1 MKKRKFNRIKTVLAQ
16 KKVKAKDL
24 ANLLDISERTVSNW
38 CNNTTQP
45 TVATLFKMAI
55 ALKVEARDLLI

>member
-24 ANLLDISERTVSNW
+24 ANLLDVDERTVSNW
-38 CNNTTQP
+38 CSNTTQP
-45 TVATLFKMAI
+45 TIKTLFKIAI
-55 ALKVEARDLLI
+55 ALNIEAKDLLL

>member
-16 KKVKAKDL
+16 KKVKAKEL
-24 ANLLDISERTVSNW
+24 AIMLGINERTVSNW

-45 TVATLFKMAI
+45 TIITLFKIAI
-55 ALKVEARDLLI
+55 ALNMEAKNLLS